1 MKPNTLIMSDLHM
14 NFEKFDVSRILAE
27 EGLDFIDTIIIA
39 GDMTNFGFKER
50 SEITAL
56 RRYLKD
62 TQNHCKRLLYIAGN
76 HDIQL
81 EDINLVDKYKLL
93 ENEHFFTKNIT
104 SKWLAVDDIVYV
116 GMSMSPC
123 YDIPKLA
130 TTWDN
135 MTCNEAYENAYYE
148 QFNYNTEYRERN
160 VKLVY
165 ISHCP
170 PYSELSTMNRGA
182 YAGVNIGSKPLLELI
197 KNQQP
202 DVVICGHVHENAG
215 KEIKI
220 GKTMLYNVATTY
232 RFITI

>member
-1 MKPNTLIMSDLHM
+1 MSDLHL

-56 RRYLKD
+56 RRYLRE
-62 TQNHCKRLLYIAGN
+62 TQEYCKRLLYIAGN

-104 SKWLAVDDIVYV
+104 SKVLNLDDILYV

-135 MTCNEAYENAYYE
+135 MTANESYENAYYE
-148 QFNYNTEYRERN
+148 QFNYKSEAAKT
-160 VKLVY
+160 VY

-170 PYSELSTMNRGA
+170 PYSELSPMNRGA
-182 YAGVNIGSKPLLELI
+182 YAGVNIGSKALLSLI
-197 KNQQP
+197 EARQP

-220 GKTMLYNVATTY
+220 GKTTVYNVATTY
-232 RFITI
+232 KFITI